1 MMGMNKLSAAILLA
15 TYGMSAAAAVEDA
28 GHINLGPVEMTPMA
42 EIGFGYDDNVYREG
56 EGDLADKGSTVYKL
70 NAQAEFKAQS
80 GLSTYAATLA
90 ARNTSYSSQS
100 DANFTDVGVT
110 GDIHQEFNSRNRLD
124 AEFDLGRYHDA
135 GSTINGS
142 IDKGAPE
149 YDKTQGS
156 LRYGFGSMEALMR
169 ADLFGSYDKKNY
181 DAGGQDRK
189 TTEYGATG
197 YYQFMPKTSA
207 LLEIKERKL
216 DYTQQQNAAYDITSY
231 LVGLSW
237 DATAKT
243 RGYAKLGRRY
253 RDAVGTD
260 RQGYTGWEV
269 GMSYL
274 PVDHS
279 LIQLSTTRDY
289 GLESDNPAA
298 ADFTQ
303 GTTTTLTWKHEWTA
317 KIDTR
322 ANYSYTSEEV
332 QNSTG
337 ITQIDRTVKQ
347 FGLAADWSVKRN
359 VKVSLAWQHSDRDE
373 SAVAVGADPDSYQ
386 RDYYLLTGTIAL

>member
-1 MMGMNKLSAAILLA
+1 MIGMKKLSAAILLA
-15 TYGMSAAAAVEDA
+15 TYGTSAVAAVEDA

-42 EIGFGYDDNVYREG
+42 EFGVGYDDNVYREG
-56 EGDLADKGSTVYKL
+56 QGDLANKGSTVYKL
-70 NAQAEFKAQS
+70 NAEAGFKAQS
-80 GLSTYAATLA
+80 GFSTYAATLA
-90 ARNTSYSSQS
+90 AQNTSYSSES
-100 DANFTDVGVT
+100 DANFTDVAVT

-124 AEFDLGRYHDA
+124 AKFDLGRYHDA
-135 GSTINGS
+135 GSTINGA
-142 IDKGAPE
+142 IDKAAPE
-149 YDKTQGS
+149 YDKSQGS
-156 LRYGFGSMEALMR
+156 LRYAFGAMEALMH

-181 DAGGQDRK
+181 NSGGQDRK

-207 LLEIKERKL
+207 LVEIKERKL

-243 RGYAKLGRRY
+243 TGYSKLGRRY
-253 RDAVGTD
+253 RDATGTG
-260 RQGYTGWEV
+260 RQGYNGWEV
-269 GMSYL
+269 GVSYL

-289 GLESDNPAA
+289 GLESDNPAT

-303 GTTTTLTWKHEWTA
+303 GTTTTVNWKHQWTA

-322 ANYSYTSEEV
+322 ANFSYTSEEV
-332 QNSTG
+332 QNNTG

-347 FGLAADWSVKRN
+347 FGLAADWNVKRN
-359 VKVSLAWQHSDRDE
+359 IKVSLSWQRNDRDE
-373 SAVAVGADPDSYQ
+373 SAVAVGSDPDNYQ
-386 RDYYLLTGTIAL
+386 RDYYMLSGTVAL